1 MCVGFEDQGSGGSL
15 DGPYSMGYS
24 QKMIEIRE
32 HYDFVAYMRNLRDV
46 NAKVRILQ
54 RIRRLALGN
63 PGDVRPVGE
72 GISELRIDYGPG
84 YRVYYKRRG
93 EVLIIVLCAGDK
105 RSQDSDI
112 LHAKQIANELEEL

>member
-1 MCVGFEDQGSGGSL
+1 ML
-15 DGPYSMGYS
+15 
-24 QKMIEIRE
+24 EIRE
-32 HYDFVAYMRNLRDV
+32 SFDFVEYMRDLRDV
-46 NAKVRILQ
+46 NAKVRITQ
-54 RIRRLALGN
+54 RIHRLALGN

-72 GISELRIDYGPG
+72 GISELRINYGPG

-112 LHAKQIANELEEL
+112 LRAKQLVNEMELP

>member
-1 MCVGFEDQGSGGSL
+1 
-15 DGPYSMGYS
+15 
-24 QKMIEIRE
+24 
-32 HYDFVAYMRNLRDV
+32 MRDLRDV
-46 NAKVRILQ
+46 NAKVRIAQ

-63 PGDVRPVGE
+63 PGDVRAVGQ

-112 LHAKQIANELEEL
+112 LRAKQIANELEKP